1 MAGHEAW
8 GYQGVG
14 IMPADAKMRDVLQ
27 DLTTT
32 VDGNSLNLEWRT
44 NMNKLWDKHEQR
56 LYKQEKG
63 QRLNERDAWHQ
74 AGDAVPQWHASYV
87 NISIDEVGMC

>member
-1 MAGHEAW
+1 VAGHEAW

-44 NMNKLWDKHEQR
+44 NMNKL
-56 LYKQEKG
+56 
-63 QRLNERDAWHQ
+63 
-74 AGDAVPQWHASYV
+74 
-87 NISIDEVGMC
+87 